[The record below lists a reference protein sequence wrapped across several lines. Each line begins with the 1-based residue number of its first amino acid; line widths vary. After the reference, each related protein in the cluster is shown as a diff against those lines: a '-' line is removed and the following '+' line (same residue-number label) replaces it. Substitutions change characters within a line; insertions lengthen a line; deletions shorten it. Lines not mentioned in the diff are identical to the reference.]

1 MRLLRCH
8 IENFG
13 VLSGFDYEFPEGLA
27 VICRENGFGK
37 STLAA
42 FLKAMFYGL
51 PRTGAHNVTEN
62 ERRRFEPWQG
72 GKFGGFLEFEYQGAA
87 YRVTRYFGKTAAK
100 DTFSLRDL
108 TRRTDETPFSSRLG
122 EELFGL
128 DAASFARSTY
138 LPQAAE
144 ADMQAT
150 TSMRAKLS
158 NLVDDTND
166 MNNFDTAEQALRQ
179 FRRNLRAY
187 SGDKGEIADCEREL
201 HVLEAQ
207 TLEARQKLPRL
218 EEVLRELNRANE
230 AVEQTTAEIA
240 DLREKIRISS
250 DQKARS
256 MQLSQRK
263 ELAAACEKQ
272 EALLQALFARY
283 PAGLPSAE
291 EIRRQREHFL
301 DAQQACRR
309 LGELTLCDEDREI
322 VAREEGLFADREKTQ
337 QELDECTRQC
347 TQLGELQ
354 AKLSSQLLPEE
365 TKRLTELEIKF
376 RTTAPRQEEVSACLQ
391 AADEMLA
398 CRRQLSGLQLSE
410 DEQRQLDLAC
420 MRFADGA
427 PTDEQ
432 LHSLRQD
439 EQQHAVLQRAL
450 ETGAMPQEQ
459 QDELEALRRV
469 FATGVPTED
478 EVLRYQTDC
487 RRIAEMEGRKQ
498 VQALQKT
505 KPEEQKPRLSGTQ
518 LLLLVLGAALLAL
531 GCVLLAKA
539 NLAAGIAL
547 TAAGALALI
556 GAVLLRGKQARE
568 GGCITTSAITDEE
581 NQALYDLR
589 RGLNDFLLRFFEEV
603 SEPEQKL
610 TRLLLDR
617 KTYLDLQAQKRA
629 MQQAQQEARQSLSQV
644 DARLHAAFSRYFPG
658 ETYRDGFTQAL
669 LGARQEYLALLAQ
682 AQRMKEEREKLA
694 NHIGEIQ
701 KTLREFL
708 RPYYPEALPED
719 LRAGVQTLSKEL
731 SEWQTLQRRKE
742 QLEEQNAGNLAL
754 SQALT
759 GSIRAALS
767 RYQALDETRTLREC
781 TQALCRRFAQYTLS
795 SARAERYFADS
806 RQAQAQKEAAQAEL
820 DGFFAA
826 FPAMQGDAGEKL
838 ESLERDA
845 GAWALAS
852 GQLLSAQ
859 QALTTFDRE
868 HPAVESMDEE
878 QTLPD
883 PEELQRQEAQAQQK
897 LDALEEKRR
906 ALRQE
911 RQTISRE
918 TEDLSVWEDRIAAL
932 CDERQSLQK
941 SCTLADR
948 TMELLNLAKD
958 RLANRYVA
966 DVERGFT
973 RYAKELLGENLGRAL
988 LDKNLCL
995 FIDEQGAAREAAS
1008 FSAGTLDALT
1018 LCMRLA
1024 LVDALF
1030 TKEQPFLLLD
1040 DPFVNLDDA
1049 RTKRALE
1056 LLQKISQQRQVVY
1069 LVCNS
1074 ARV

>member
-13 VLSGFDYEFPEGLA
+13 VLSGFDYEFAQGLS

-51 PRTGAHNVTEN
+51 PRTGARNVTEN

-72 GKFGGFLEFEYQGAA
+72 GKFGGFLEFEYQGAE

-108 TRRTDETPFSSRLG
+108 TNRTDETPFSSRLG

-128 DAASFARSTY
+128 DAASFVRSTY

-144 ADMQAT
+144 PDTQAT

-187 SGDKGEIADCEREL
+187 SGDKGKIFDCEREL
-201 HVLEAQ
+201 HALEAQ
-207 TLEARQKLPRL
+207 TLEAKQQLPRL
-218 EEVLRELNRANE
+218 EAVLRELNQANE
-230 AVEQTTAEIA
+230 AAAQTTAEIA
-240 DLREKIRISS
+240 DLREKIRMAS

-256 MQLSQRK
+256 MQLMQRK
-263 ELAAACEKQ
+263 ALEAACEKQ
-272 EALLQALFARY
+272 EALLQELSARY

-291 EIRRQREHFL
+291 DLRRQRECLL
-301 DAQQACRR
+301 DVQRADKQ
-309 LGELTLCDEDREI
+309 LGELTLCDADHAI
-322 VAREEGLFADREKTQ
+322 VAREEGFFADREKTQ
-337 QELDECTRQC
+337 QELETCTRQC
-347 TQLGELQ
+347 TQLTELQ

-365 TKRLTELEIKF
+365 TARLTELEEKF
-376 RTTAPRQEEVSACLQ
+376 RDHAPQQEDLRASLQ

-398 CRRQLSGLQLSE
+398 CQRQLSGLRLSE
-410 DEQRQLDLAC
+410 DERKRLDRA
-420 MRFADGA
+420 RAQFAGGV

-432 LHSLRQD
+432 LQSLRND
-439 EQQHAVLQRAL
+439 EQQRAVLQQAL
-450 ETGAMPQEQ
+450 ETGAMPQQ
-459 QDELEALRRV
+459 AQTQLESLRRV
-469 FATGVPTED
+469 FASGAPAED
-478 EVLRYQTDC
+478 EILHYQDDC
-487 RRIAEMEGRKQ
+487 RRIAELEGRKQ

-505 KPEEQKPRLSGTQ
+505 KPEETARRSGVKM
-518 LLLLVLGAALLAL
+518 LLAALGAVLLVL
-531 GCVLLAKA
+531 GCVLLVNART
-539 NLAAGIAL
+539 AAGIAL
-547 TAAGALALI
+547 TAAGALALL
-556 GAVLLRGKQARE
+556 GAVLLREKPARAD
-568 GGCITTSAITDEE
+568 GCITTSAITDEE
-581 NQALYDLR
+581 NQTLYDLR
-589 RGLNDFLLRFFEEV
+589 RGLNDFLLRFYEEA
-603 SEPEQKL
+603 SAPEQKL

-617 KTYLDLQAQKRA
+617 KTYLDLQAQKRETE
-629 MQQAQQEARQSLSQV
+629 QAQLETRQALGDA
-644 DARLHAAFSRYFPG
+644 DARLHAAFYLYFPD
-658 ETYRDGFTQAL
+658 ESYHDGVSQAL
-669 LGARQEYLALLAQ
+669 FAARQEYETLLAQ
-682 AQRMKEEREKLA
+682 AQRMKEQREKLA
-694 NHIGEIQ
+694 DSIEQTRGKLASI
-701 KTLREFL
+701 L
-708 RPYYPEALPED
+708 RPYCPEGLPED
-719 LRAGVQTLSKEL
+719 LRAGMQALSQEA

-742 QLEEQNAGNLAL
+742 QLDRQNAAALARVQQL
-754 SQALT
+754 SQ
-759 GSIRAALS
+759 SIRQVLT
-767 RYQALDETRTLREC
+767 RDQALDETRTLSDC
-781 TQALCRRFAQYTLS
+781 TQALCRRFSQYTLA
-795 SARAERYFADS
+795 SARAERYFAE
-806 RQAQAQKEAAQAEL
+806 RKQAQTQKETAQAEL
-820 DGFFAA
+820 DAFFAA
-826 FPAMQGDAGEKL
+826 FPAMEGSEGEKL
-838 ESLERDA
+838 DALERDA
-845 GAWALAS
+845 GAWTLAQQ
-852 GQLLSAQ
+852 QLLSAR
-859 QALTTFDRE
+859 QALTDFDRG
-868 HPAVESMDEE
+868 HPAVEAMQEE
-878 QTLPD
+878 APLPD
-883 PEELQRQEAQAQQK
+883 SEKLQQQEARAQLE
-897 LDALEEKRR
+897 LDALEERRR

-911 RQTISRE
+911 RQSISRE
-918 TEDLSVWEDRIAAL
+918 TERLPVWEDRIAAL
-932 CDERQSLQK
+932 SDERQSLQK
-941 SCTLADR
+941 SCALADR

-966 DVERGFT
+966 DVERGFAD
-973 RYAKELLGENLGRAL
+973 YAKQLLGDGLGRAM
-988 LDKNLCL
+988 LDKDLNL